1 MSYVMYGLMGADKQY
16 RPGKFWI
23 FSNKELS
30 MLAVKH
36 EAEVMKEFPD
46 IKSVYIVDNR
56 KSIHTAYKYTMRKK
70 SFDANVEFKGLL
82 ETYGIEL

>member
-36 EAEVMKEFPD
+36 EAEVMKEFPE

-56 KSIHTAYKYTMRKK
+56 KGIHTAYKYTMRKK
-70 SFDANVEFKGLL
+70 SFDANVEFKDLL

>member
-23 FSNKELS
+23 FSKEELS
-30 MLAVKH
+30 MLSVRH
-36 EAEVMKEFPD
+36 EAEVMREFPE

-70 SFDANVEFKGLL
+70 SFDANVEFKDLL

>member
-16 RPGKFWI
+16 RPGKCWI
-23 FSNKELS
+23 FSKEELS
-30 MLAVKH
+30 MLSVRH
-36 EAEVMKEFPD
+36 EAEVMREFPE

-56 KSIHTAYKYTMRKK
+56 KSIHTAYKYAMRKK
-70 SFDANVEFKGLL
+70 TLEANVEFKNLL

>member
-23 FSNKELS
+23 FSKEELS

-70 SFDANVEFKGLL
+70 SFDANVEFKDLL
-82 ETYGIEL
+82 ETYGIGL

>member
-36 EAEVMKEFPD
+36 KAEVMKEFPE

>member
-23 FSNKELS
+23 FSKEELS
-30 MLAVKH
+30 MLSVRH
-36 EAEVMKEFPD
+36 DAEVMREFPE

-56 KSIHTAYKYTMRKK
+56 KSIHTAYEYAMRKK
-70 SFDANVEFKGLL
+70 TLEANVEFKNLL

>member
-23 FSNKELS
+23 FSSNGLS

-36 EAEVMKEFPD
+36 EAEVMKEFPE

-70 SFDANVEFKGLL
+70 SFDANVEFKDLL

>member
-1 MSYVMYGLMGADKQY
+1 MSYVMYGLMGAEKQY

-36 EAEVMKEFPD
+36 EAEVMKEFPE

-56 KSIHTAYKYTMRKK
+56 KSIHTAYKYAMRKK

>member
-23 FSNKELS
+23 FSNEELS

>member
-1 MSYVMYGLMGADKQY
+1 MSYVVYGLMGAEKQY

-46 IKSVYIVDNR
+46 IKCVYIVDNR

-70 SFDANVEFKGLL
+70 SFDANVEFKDLL

>member
-23 FSNKELS
+23 FSKEELS
-30 MLAVKH
+30 MLSVRH
-36 EAEVMKEFPD
+36 EAEVMREFPE

-56 KSIHTAYKYTMRKK
+56 KSIHTAYKYTTRKK
-70 SFDANVEFKGLL
+70 SFDANVEFKDLL

>member
-23 FSNKELS
+23 FSNEELS
-30 MLAVKH
+30 MLSVRH
-36 EAEVMKEFPD
+36 EAEVMREFPE

-56 KSIHTAYKYTMRKK
+56 KGIHTAYKYTMRKK

>member
-23 FSNKELS
+23 FSNEELS
-30 MLAVKH
+30 MLAVRH
-36 EAEVMKEFPD
+36 EAEIMKEFPE

-70 SFDANVEFKGLL
+70 SFDANVEFKDLL

>member
-23 FSNKELS
+23 FSNEELS
-30 MLAVKH
+30 MLAVRH
-36 EAEVMKEFPD
+36 EAEVMREFPE

-70 SFDANVEFKGLL
+70 SFDANVEFKDLL

>member
-16 RPGKFWI
+16 RPAKFWI
-23 FSNKELS
+23 FSKEELS

-36 EAEVMKEFPD
+36 EAEVMREFPE
-46 IKSVYIVDNR
+46 IKSVYIIDNR

>member
-23 FSNKELS
+23 FSSKELS

-70 SFDANVEFKGLL
+70 SFDANIEFKGLL

>member
-23 FSNKELS
+23 FSKAELS

-36 EAEVMKEFPD
+36 EAEVMREFPE

-56 KSIHTAYKYTMRKK
+56 KSIHTAYKYAMRKK
-70 SFDANVEFKGLL
+70 TLEANVEFKDLL

>member
-23 FSNKELS
+23 FSNEELS
-30 MLAVKH
+30 MLAVRH
-36 EAEVMKEFPD
+36 EAEIMKEFPE

>member
-23 FSNKELS
+23 FSSNELS

-36 EAEVMKEFPD
+36 EAEVMKEFPE

-56 KSIHTAYKYTMRKK
+56 KSIHTAYKYAMRKK
-70 SFDANVEFKGLL
+70 TLEANVEFKDLL

>member
-16 RPGKFWI
+16 RPGKFLI
-23 FSNKELS
+23 FSKEELS
-30 MLAVKH
+30 MLAVRH
-36 EAEVMKEFPD
+36 VAEAMREFPE

-56 KSIHTAYKYTMRKK
+56 KRIHTAYKYAMRKK
-70 SFDANVEFKGLL
+70 TLEANIEFKDLL

>member
-23 FSNKELS
+23 FSNEELS
-30 MLAVKH
+30 MLSVRH
-36 EAEVMKEFPD
+36 EAEVMREFPE

-70 SFDANVEFKGLL
+70 SFDANVEFKDLL

>member
-1 MSYVMYGLMGADKQY
+1 MSYVMYGLMGAEKQY

-46 IKSVYIVDNR
+46 IKCVYIVDNR

-70 SFDANVEFKGLL
+70 SFDANVEFKDLL

>member
-36 EAEVMKEFPD
+36 EAEVMKEFPE
-46 IKSVYIVDNR
+46 IKNVYIVDNR

-70 SFDANVEFKGLL
+70 SFDANVEFKDLL

>member
-1 MSYVMYGLMGADKQY
+1 MSYVMYGLMGAEKQY

-70 SFDANVEFKGLL
+70 SFDANVEFKDLL

>member
-23 FSNKELS
+23 FSKEELS
-30 MLAVKH
+30 MLSVRH
-36 EAEVMKEFPD
+36 EAEVMREFPE

>member
-23 FSNKELS
+23 FSNEELS
-30 MLAVKH
+30 MLSVRH
-36 EAEVMKEFPD
+36 EAEVMREFPE

-56 KSIHTAYKYTMRKK
+56 KSIHTAYKYAMRKK
-70 SFDANVEFKGLL
+70 SFDTNVEFKGLL

>member
-23 FSNKELS
+23 FSKEELS
-30 MLAVKH
+30 MLSVRH
-36 EAEVMKEFPD
+36 EAEVMREFPE

-56 KSIHTAYKYTMRKK
+56 KSIHTAYEYAMRKK
-70 SFDANVEFKGLL
+70 TLEANVEFKNLL